1 MSNCS
6 LAKKNKKKCKKE
18 MFFKHDRL
26 LKRNTFRHVRSQ
38 AAVIIFLWYVKKVN
52 LYIHTAT
59 WLRSKKNLWA
69 NSNIQKVYIDEK
81 NYINKF
87 SVVIKSILLSCLVI
101 KPGNPRSKFSVMR
114 CSWVGRVIIRPITR
128 RKPIRQLSI
137 TIDTKW
143 QPIFTPIHS
152 PLPFPWVS

>member
-1 MSNCS
+1 
-6 LAKKNKKKCKKE
+6 

-26 LKRNTFRHVRSQ
+26 LKRNTFIYTCKEPSSYYFSV
-38 AAVIIFLWYVKKVN
+38 VCKKVN

-69 NSNIQKVYIDEK
+69 NSNNIQKVYIDER

-87 SVVIKSILLSCLVI
+87 SLVIKSIILSCLVI